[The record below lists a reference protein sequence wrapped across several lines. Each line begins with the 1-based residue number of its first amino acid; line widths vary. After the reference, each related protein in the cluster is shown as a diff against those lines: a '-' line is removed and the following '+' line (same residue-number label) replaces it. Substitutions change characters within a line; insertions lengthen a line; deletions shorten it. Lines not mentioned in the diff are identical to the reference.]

1 MTEFVISKEKER
13 KKEKAKSL
21 KGGATTSHAN
31 FIKEAFIKLSI
42 GSQRLGL
49 EKMSQSLKKCE

>member
-21 KGGATTSHAN
+21 KGGATSPHAN

-49 EKMSQSLKKCE
+49 EKNESEPKEI